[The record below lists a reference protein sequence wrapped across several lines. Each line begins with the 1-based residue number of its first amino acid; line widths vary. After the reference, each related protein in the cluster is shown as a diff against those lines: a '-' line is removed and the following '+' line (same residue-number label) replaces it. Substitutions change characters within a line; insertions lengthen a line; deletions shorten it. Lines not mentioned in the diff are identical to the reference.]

1 MSSLLERVR
10 DMVSPSARTDRRN
23 IDSLAERLGVPVE
36 DAAVIYRRSRAVGFG
51 AAMTEYEE
59 RRRERAGNPPPET

>member
-10 DMVSPSARTDRRN
+10 GLLSPSARTDRRN
-23 IDSLAERLGVPVE
+23 IDSLAKRLGMPVE

-51 AAMTEYEE
+51 AAMTEYEG
-59 RRRERAGNPPPET
+59 RCRERAGEPPPET